1 MLGVKVPL
9 TSAEDVKSFLVDQ
22 KLIIHSKKL
31 IREKTYLVFPV
42 SEKLSSKLV
51 ARLSEFGAETADFDF
66 EEAPA
71 KYNNIKE
78 YLEGKIPKKD
88 LEQISTSFDVIGRV
102 AVIEIPFDIEKHEEI
117 IGEAVLEVNKQVKT
131 VCKKVGE
138 HKGVFRIQELKIIAG
153 EDNTETEY
161 VEHGCRMQMDV
172 TETYFSPRL
181 STERLRIASQVQEN
195 EAVGVLFAGIGP
207 FALVIAK
214 LQPKTKKIYAVE
226 LNQEAYKWMVKNI
239 ALNKV
244 AERIEPIWGDVND
257 VVPSR
262 LEGLCDR
269 VVMALP
275 KGGEDFLEISMK
287 ALKPE
292 GGVIHFYSFE
302 PEEDLFRNPIK
313 KIEAAADKLGKKIT
327 VLDKKK
333 VRAHAPYVYQVV
345 IDAKIE

>member
-9 TSAEDVKSFLVDQ
+9 INAEDVRSYLLDQ
-22 KLIIHSKKL
+22 SLIIHSKKL

-51 ARLSEFGAETADFDF
+51 ARLSEFGAETVDMDF
-66 EEAPA
+66 EDAPV
-71 KYNNIKE
+71 KYNSIRD
-78 YLEGKIPKKD
+78 YLENKIPKKD
-88 LEQISTSFDVIGRV
+88 LEKINTAFDVIGRI
-102 AVIEIPFDIEKHEEI
+102 AIIEIPYEVEKYSEL
-117 IGEAVLEVNKQVKT
+117 IGKAVLKVNKQVKT
-131 VCKKVGE
+131 VCKKEGE
-138 HKGVFRIQELKIIAG
+138 HKGIFRIQELKIIAG
-153 EDNTETEY
+153 EENTETEY
-161 VEHGCRMQMDV
+161 IEHGCKMQMDV

-181 STERLRIASQVQEN
+181 STERLRIAHQVQEN
-195 EAVGVLFAGIGP
+195 EVVGVLFAGIGP

-239 ALNKV
+239 ALNNV
-244 AERIEPIWGDVND
+244 AGRIEPIWGDVED

-275 KGGEDFLEISMK
+275 KGGEDFLEVSMK
-287 ALKPE
+287 GLKPE

-302 PEEDLFRNPIK
+302 PEKDLFTNPIK
-313 KIEAAADKLGKKIT
+313 KIEEAAEKLGRKVT
-327 VLDKKK
+327 VLEKKK

-345 IDAKIE
+345 IDARIE